1 MTLINRI
8 FFVSLLLF
16 VFTLSAGL
24 SAQQLGRNLGAK
36 YYLGSEDE
44 LLVPVNI
51 WGFVQKPGQYM
62 VPSNTDLI
70 SLISYAGGPKE
81 SAKINKIRIVRNIP
95 ELEDKIIEV
104 NVKKY
109 LETGNQELIPLLKPG
124 DTIIIKGTTFSW
136 IQNFFSFL
144 ASFAVFAQMF
154 YFIAIAED
162 RLNN

>member
-1 MTLINRI
+1 MINRI
-8 FFVSLLLF
+8 FVVSLLF
-16 VFTLSAGL
+16 VFIVSAGL
-24 SAQQLGRNLGAK
+24 KAQQLGRNLGAK
-36 YYLGSEDE
+36 YYLGSDDE

-95 ELEDKIIEV
+95 ELENKIIEV

-109 LETGNQELIPLLKPG
+109 LKTGNQKLIPLLKPG

-136 IQNFFSFL
+136 IRNFFSFL

>member
-1 MTLINRI
+1 MIVKKRI
-8 FFVSLLLF
+8 FIVSWLGFLILF
-16 VFTLSAGL
+16 TSGVK
-24 SAQQLGRNLGAK
+24 AQQLGRNLGAK
-36 YYLGSEDE
+36 YYLGSDDE

-62 VPSNTDLI
+62 VPNNTDLI
-70 SLISYAGGPKE
+70 SLISYAGGPQS
-81 SAKINKIRIVRNIP
+81 SAKISKIRIVRISSGMENQ
-95 ELEDKIIEV
+95 IIEV

-109 LETGNQELIPLLKPG
+109 LNTGNQEIIPVLKPG

-162 RLNN
+162 RLNK

>member
-1 MTLINRI
+1 MKKRI
-8 FFVSLLLF
+8 FLVSCLGFLILLTSG
-16 VFTLSAGL
+16 VK
-24 SAQQLGRNLGAK
+24 AQQLGRNLGAK
-36 YYLGSEDE
+36 YYLGSDDE

-62 VPSNTDLI
+62 VPNNTDLI
-70 SLISYAGGPKE
+70 SLISYAGGPQS
-81 SAKINKIRIVRNIP
+81 SAKISKIRIVRIRSGMENQ
-95 ELEDKIIEV
+95 IIEV

-109 LETGNQELIPLLKPG
+109 LNTGNQEIIPVLKPG
-124 DTIIIKGTTFSW
+124 DTIIVKGTTFSW

-162 RLNN
+162 RLNK

>member
-1 MTLINRI
+1 MTELKKIFILFLIIYFLIPNTGIR
-8 FFVSLLLF
+8 
-16 VFTLSAGL
+16 
-24 SAQQLGRNLGAK
+24 AQQLGRNLGAK
-36 YYLGSEDE
+36 YYLGSDDE

-81 SAKINKIRIVRNIP
+81 SAKINKIRIVRHRSEIKNKV
-95 ELEDKIIEV
+95 LEV

-109 LETGNQELIPLLKPG
+109 LKTGNQEIIPILKPG

>member
-1 MTLINRI
+1 MIVKKRI
-8 FFVSLLLF
+8 FIVSLLGFLI
-16 VFTLSAGL
+16 LLASGAK
-24 SAQQLGRNLGAK
+24 AQQLGRNLGAK
-36 YYLGSEDE
+36 YYLGSDDE

-62 VPSNTDLI
+62 VPNNTDLI
-70 SLISYAGGPKE
+70 SLISYAGGPQS
-81 SAKINKIRIVRNIP
+81 SAKISKIQIVRISGDMENQ
-95 ELEDKIIEV
+95 IIEV

-109 LETGNQELIPLLKPG
+109 LNTGNQEIIPVLKPG
-124 DTIIIKGTTFSW
+124 DTIIVKGTTFSW

-162 RLNN
+162 RLNK

>member
-1 MTLINRI
+1 MITIKRI
-8 FFVSLLLF
+8 FIVSWLGFLFLLSSG
-16 VFTLSAGL
+16 VE
-24 SAQQLGRNLGAK
+24 AQQLGRNLGAK
-36 YYLGSEDE
+36 YYLGSDDE

-62 VPSNTDLI
+62 VPNNTDLI
-70 SLISYAGGPKE
+70 SLISYAGGPQS
-81 SAKINKIRIVRNIP
+81 SAKISKIRIVRIRSGMENQ
-95 ELEDKIIEV
+95 IIEV

-109 LETGNQELIPLLKPG
+109 LNTGKQEIIPVLKPG

-162 RLNN
+162 RLNK

>member
-1 MTLINRI
+1 MSWIKKVFLLSLFII
-8 FFVSLLLF
+8 FLVPHLE
-16 VFTLSAGL
+16 VN
-24 SAQQLGRNLGAK
+24 AQQLGRNLGAK
-36 YYLGSEDE
+36 YYLGSDDE

-62 VPSNTDLI
+62 VPNNTDLI

-81 SAKINKIRIVRNIP
+81 SARISKIRLVRHTP
-95 ELEDKIIEV
+95 DAGEKVIEI

-109 LETGNQELIPLLKPG
+109 LQTGNQDLIPLLKPG
-124 DTIIIKGTTFSW
+124 DTIVIKGTTFSW

>member
-1 MTLINRI
+1 MKKRI
-8 FFVSLLLF
+8 FIVSCLGLLILLASG
-16 VFTLSAGL
+16 VK
-24 SAQQLGRNLGAK
+24 AQQLGRNLGAK
-36 YYLGSEDE
+36 YYLGSDDE

-62 VPSNTDLI
+62 VPNNTDLI
-70 SLISYAGGPKE
+70 SLISYAGGPQS
-81 SAKINKIRIVRNIP
+81 SAKISKIRIVRISSGMENQ
-95 ELEDKIIEV
+95 IIEV

-109 LETGNQELIPLLKPG
+109 LNTGNQEIIPVLKPG

-162 RLNN
+162 RLNK

>member
-1 MTLINRI
+1 MTFLNKI
-8 FFVSLLLF
+8 FVVSLLMF
-16 VFTLSAGL
+16 VCIFSTGL
-24 SAQQLGRNLGAK
+24 NAQQLGRNLGAK

-81 SAKINKIRIVRNIP
+81 SAKINKIRVVRNIP
-95 ELEDKIIEV
+95 ELENKIIEV

-109 LETGNQELIPLLKPG
+109 LKTGNQELIPLLKPG